1 MKIRMFALPGGR
13 IEVFV
18 DEGTFEEAKMAT
30 EAIFQRMQANGL
42 PVELNGKIEQ
52 HRDDVTHVHV
62 HHDVN
67 QQQ

>member
-1 MKIRMFALPGGR
+1 MKMRVIALPGGN
-13 IEVFV
+13 IQVFV
-18 DEGTFEEAKMAT
+18 DEGSFEEAQVAT
-30 EAIFQRMQANGL
+30 RTILEQLKASGL

-62 HHDVN
+62 QHDVN